1 MRECY
6 GAMKGG
12 WKNGEHE
19 SWLPS
24 FENHVFPIIGRMP
37 IDQIDSAA
45 VLRVLEPIWLT
56 IAPTAR
62 RILQRIGTVLDR
74 SEEHTSKL
82 QSLMRNSYAV
92 FCLKKKKKSNTHNK
106 LTTQHIHQNTY
117 NN

>member
-45 VLRVLEPIWLT
+45 VLRVLEPICLP

-62 RILQRIGTVLDR
+62 RILQRIGTVFDFPPIKKYSSQYVSRR
-74 SEEHTSKL
+74 SMPRDLH
-82 QSLMRNSYAV
+82 R
-92 FCLKKKKKSNTHNK
+92 
-106 LTTQHIHQNTY
+106 QNPPRTPRKTK
-117 NN
+117 

>member
-62 RILQRIGTVLDR
+62 RILPRIGTVLDFAHIKKYIAQEVYLR
-74 SEEHTSKL
+74 SVPRGLPRHTPRVPKRTPMAPADAPTL
-82 QSLMRNSYAV
+82 YQ
-92 FCLKKKKKSNTHNK
+92 
-106 LTTQHIHQNTY
+106 
-117 NN
+117 